1 MVSNA
6 NLKKRAKEQ
15 LSGKW
20 GLAIITLLCYNI
32 VVSISGYESEG
43 TMMSIVALVALLFMG
58 VIEVGATRFT
68 LNLAKD
74 KSSAKFTDLFS
85 GFDVFF

>member
-1 MVSNA
+1 
-6 NLKKRAKEQ
+6 
-15 LSGKW
+15 
-20 GLAIITLLCYNI
+20 
-32 VVSISGYESEG
+32 
-43 TMMSIVALVALLFMG
+43 MSIVALVALLFMG